1 MTCGHKLAWYDLIPV
16 VSFLMLKGRCRYC
29 GSKINRQYPLIE
41 LANGAAYLWIY
52 FVFGW
57 SVQTFI
63 YCAFA
68 SALIVVFMIDL
79 RHLIVPNSINLF
91 ILILG
96 ILNVILNN
104 EQWLFYA
111 VGFFAASVPLLILSL
126 FYKGKLGGGDI
137 KLMAVAGLIIGWNV
151 VIGLFL
157 GAFIGLVVSI
167 GRIVAKKADRKAL
180 IPFAPFLTIGL
191 YSAILY
197 GDTLMKWYLSFFA

>member
-1 MTCGHKLAWYDLIPV
+1 
-16 VSFLMLKGRCRYC
+16 
-29 GSKINRQYPLIE
+29 
-41 LANGAAYLWIY
+41 
-52 FVFGW
+52 
-57 SVQTFI
+57 
-63 YCAFA
+63 
-68 SALIVVFMIDL
+68 MIDL